1 MIRQAAIVLCSV
13 TAAAQVPQPNPF
25 DTANQAYFQARQ
37 KGQYDVATAQREE
50 MNRLLPTLAPD
61 EPQFGGR
68 AQTLAQLYDGD
79 GMSVKGR
86 AVLEGA
92 LSRADG
98 AKAPGQVRVSLL
110 LALATF
116 WERDRNLLKSL
127 AFLERA
133 VAVAEQTPDTVEPQR
148 NAASNARQIVGFQS
162 REAFVFA
169 NPGSVISRLGRASS
183 ISPGIDR
190 AALYTRLADL
200 YQRLGRPDQAAAV
213 VAKMKA
219 LPAQPNNLAL
229 AQYYQQH
236 GDLDQAAA
244 IYKKQ
249 IEEPGANPLQTIFPA
264 QSLAGIYE
272 QQKRPDDAA
281 AVLRQAIATLDATG
295 QPEMTSALRQRL
307 ATLLYQSGH
316 VEAADQA
323 FPLPADNGA
332 SGTVSYA
339 QYLGNTQRAAQGE
352 TILADYLTAHP
363 SLSAN
368 ERRNVMGSLANLARA
383 AGDSK
388 NAEAYSREASQM
400 LALTDPPPDVVRI
413 EPVLRKAQTEANTGN
428 IPEAIVL
435 TTQAIAQSG
444 TARDRDALTRMAP
457 SVADS
462 ISSKAPQQADEL
474 YRNVSATAQSWSADT
489 MQPWLAVA
497 ASYPRFLISQQR
509 TGEVPPAIER
519 YRAALKIA
527 SGADT
532 GWMEEP
538 LRLTIELERIRN
550 SPAAAIPAA
559 QNLVALDEA
568 LSGPTSEQSY
578 RAMETLA
585 DVYRSTFDSA
595 RALPAFL
602 QTITIADAV
611 FPANDRRRVQAR
623 TNAAGLLIAER
634 RLDEAEQMVV
644 EAMALRDPTQRGTR
658 DALPQMLDQI
668 HALKKAR

>member
-1 MIRQAAIVLCSV
+1 
-13 TAAAQVPQPNPF
+13 
-25 DTANQAYFQARQ
+25 
-37 KGQYDVATAQREE
+37 
-50 MNRLLPTLAPD
+50 
-61 EPQFGGR
+61 
-68 AQTLAQLYDGD
+68 
-79 GMSVKGR
+79 
-86 AVLEGA
+86 
-92 LSRADG
+92 
-98 AKAPGQVRVSLL
+98 VRVSLL

-339 QYLGNTQRAAQGE
+339 QYLGNTQRGARRDDPGRLPDGA
-352 TILADYLTAHP
+352 
-363 SLSAN
+363 SKF
-368 ERRNVMGSLANLARA
+368 ER
-383 AGDSK
+383 K
-388 NAEAYSREASQM
+388 
-400 LALTDPPPDVVRI
+400 
-413 EPVLRKAQTEANTGN
+413 
-428 IPEAIVL
+428 
-435 TTQAIAQSG
+435 
-444 TARDRDALTRMAP
+444 
-457 SVADS
+457 
-462 ISSKAPQQADEL
+462 
-474 YRNVSATAQSWSADT
+474 
-489 MQPWLAVA
+489 
-497 ASYPRFLISQQR
+497 
-509 TGEVPPAIER
+509 
-519 YRAALKIA
+519 
-527 SGADT
+527 
-532 GWMEEP
+532 
-538 LRLTIELERIRN
+538 
-550 SPAAAIPAA
+550 
-559 QNLVALDEA
+559 
-568 LSGPTSEQSY
+568 
-578 RAMETLA
+578 
-585 DVYRSTFDSA
+585 
-595 RALPAFL
+595 
-602 QTITIADAV
+602 
-611 FPANDRRRVQAR
+611 
-623 TNAAGLLIAER
+623 
-634 RLDEAEQMVV
+634 
-644 EAMALRDPTQRGTR
+644 
-658 DALPQMLDQI
+658 
-668 HALKKAR
+668 